1 MTSGPQFLFYC
12 SQHVGLF
19 LGLCPTRCDPMDCSP
34 PGSSVH
40 GNSPGKNTGMGCHA
54 LLQGIFPTQGSNPD
68 ILHFRQTLSHLS
80 HQGTVYKLG
89 VLCPFA
95 PMLWRPPDH
104 YPSPPFSL
112 LPQGQRRARLQGQC
126 CEDCVSPAGSCSH
139 RGLVRYQD
147 DMWKASACV
156 FQLPWIPTPVLSF
169 LLVLGTVSNARGME
183 GSLPKPASG
192 SDGGGGGG

>member
-1 MTSGPQFLFYC
+1 MS
-12 SQHVGLF
+12 
-19 LGLCPTRCDPMDCSP
+19 
-34 PGSSVH
+34 
-40 GNSPGKNTGMGCHA
+40 A
-54 LLQGIFPTQGSNPD
+54 LLPSDILSSCFLDGDAEAESESYLPGATASLQGSNLD

-147 DMWKASACV
+147 DMWKASACEFCMCDRGQV
-156 FQLPWIPTPVLSF
+156 ICQTAECAKVECAR
-169 LLVLGTVSNARGME
+169 VRNAGI
-183 GSLPKPASG
+183 SVWT
-192 SDGGGGGG
+192 